1 MKLNRTL
8 VIGGITGGIILII
21 SSYLLFRGDT
31 NETNT
36 GSSPDFTAKLKTNVK
51 GDYITYFTDDGKK
64 RIAPV
69 FGGNKKRNT
78 KKRNTKKYNRTIN
91 KNNKK

>member
-1 MKLNRTL
+1 MKLNRTF

-21 SSYLLFRGDT
+21 SSYLMFRGDG

-36 GSSPDFTAKLKTNVK
+36 DSSPNFMANFRKNEK
-51 GDYITYFTDDGKK
+51 GDYFTDGKS
-64 RIAPV
+64 IGPV
-69 FGGNKKRNT
+69 FGGSKKRNT
-78 KKRNTKKYNRTIN
+78 KKNNKQFKKYNRTMN

>member
-21 SSYLLFRGDT
+21 SSYLMFRGDT

-36 GSSPDFTAKLKTNVK
+36 DSSPNIMENIGKNDK
-51 GDYITYFTDDGKK
+51 GDYLKDKNGIIG
-64 RIAPV
+64 PL

-78 KKRNTKKYNRTIN
+78 KKRNTKK
-91 KNNKK
+91 NNKTMNKKNKK

>member
-21 SSYLLFRGDT
+21 SSYLMFRGDT

-36 GSSPDFTAKLKTNVK
+36 DSSPNFIANLESNDE
-51 GDYITYFTDDGKK
+51 GDYFKYGKNVG
-64 RIAPV
+64 PV

-78 KKRNTKKYNRTIN
+78 KKRNTKK
-91 KNNKK
+91 NNKTMNKKNKK

>member
-21 SSYLLFRGDT
+21 SSYLMFRGDT

-36 GSSPDFTAKLKTNVK
+36 DSSPNFIANLESNDE
-51 GDYITYFTDDGKK
+51 GDYFKYGKNVG
-64 RIAPV
+64 PV
-69 FGGNKKRNT
+69 FGGNKKKT
-78 KKRNTKKYNRTIN
+78 KKNKKQFKKNNRSKN
-91 KNNKK
+91 KNSKK